1 LKYRN
6 EITSLINDLRKA
18 GVKNPQECKLGDF
31 INFHEQDTEIQE
43 NSERHIGNCSV
54 TVVDYYY

>member
-6 EITSLINDLRKA
+6 EITSLIYDLRRA

-31 INFHEQDTEIQE
+31 INFHEQDTEMQE
-43 NSERHIGNCSV
+43 NSERHIGNYSV